1 MESGEAGSPAWGFLQ
16 VGHLKKTHLSQVTSV
31 TQKPSYVR
39 RREGGLRGAGP
50 VGGEQDP
57 RQVRPRRGEDAA
69 AETICRGRR
78 GSDHT
83 GSSRPGS

>member
-31 TQKPSYVR
+31 TQKPSYV
-39 RREGGLRGAGP
+39 RGAGP